1 MIGGP
6 KGFQSVSMQY
16 RGPLKWFDGIEG
28 YFALLKKDDRGCG
41 PRHASLEG
49 VIAYGSIVTKEA

>member
-1 MIGGP
+1 
-6 KGFQSVSMQY
+6 MQY
-16 RGPLKWFDGIEG
+16 CGPLKWFDGIEG

-49 VIAYGSIVTKEA
+49 VIAYVHWNTEEG